1 MTDWDKL
8 KEEKQRSIS
17 LCEARNGAILLL
29 KDVRSDKWNSLY
41 KETVRNLFKLNV
53 ELDKELLPNGAVENE
68 RTTRSGSRFHQSR

>member
-29 KDVRSDKWNSLY
+29 KDVRSDKWDSLY
-41 KETVRNLFKLNV
+41 KETVRNLFKLNR
-53 ELDKELLPNGAVENE
+53 ELDKELLQGKEIIK
-68 RTTRSGSRFHQSR
+68 R

>member
-29 KDVRSDKWNSLY
+29 KDVRSDKWDSLY
-41 KETVRNLFKLNV
+41 QETVRNLFKLNR
-53 ELDKELLPNGAVENE
+53 ELDKELLQGKEIIK
-68 RTTRSGSRFHQSR
+68 R

>member
-29 KDVRSDKWNSLY
+29 KDVRSDKWDSLY
-41 KETVRNLFKLNV
+41 KETVKKLFKLNRQ
-53 ELDKELLPNGAVENE
+53 LDQEILNGKITQNA
-68 RTTRSGSRFHQSR
+68 

>member
-29 KDVRSDKWNSLY
+29 KDVRSDKWDSLY
-41 KETVRNLFKLNV
+41 QETVRNLFKLNR
-53 ELDKELLPNGAVENE
+53 ELDKELLQGKEIIE
-68 RTTRSGSRFHQSR
+68 R

>member
-29 KDVRSDKWNSLY
+29 KDVRSDKWDSLY
-41 KETVRNLFKLNV
+41 KETVRNLFKLNS
-53 ELDKELLPNGAVENE
+53 EHMLYRKIFKQGYITLLIGYEYPMIK
-68 RTTRSGSRFHQSR
+68 

>member
-29 KDVRSDKWNSLY
+29 KDVRSDKWDSFVPRDCQ
-41 KETVRNLFKLNV
+41 KFIQIKQRAGQRASSRQRNNQKV
-53 ELDKELLPNGAVENE
+53 I
-68 RTTRSGSRFHQSR
+68 

>member
-29 KDVRSDKWNSLY
+29 KDVRSDKWDSLY
-41 KETVRNLFKLNV
+41 KETVRNLFKLNR
-53 ELDKELLPNGAVENE
+53 ELDKELLQGKEIIE
-68 RTTRSGSRFHQSR
+68 R